1 MQSVRVLAS
10 GLSGNSTARLPKLA
24 VKKDDAETETLMR
37 VLASASLLIFF
48 ALVVPGMAQDRV
60 EDTIR
65 VRTREVALDVLVEDK
80 RTGVPVTDLTRENFE
95 VLDDG
100 KPRKLSYF
108 SRAGEA
114 RTRPLAL
121 VLLLDLWPSGAGRFL
136 RQPGFTESLVAA
148 LAKLPPEDE
157 VAVLATS
164 VDGVRSKS
172 QWLSEL
178 TRDRAKT
185 AAALALAPKLI
196 GEKQT
201 IEKEYVD
208 YFAAIVRDVARLA
221 TERAQSQT
229 VLVVVSDGLN
239 SLDTVFFK
247 EREKTVAQLLSAN
260 MIFSALTYDLSGK
273 KKALVAASKP
283 LFVLAR
289 ASVVGSEERFAKATG
304 GEALSVNTPEE
315 YAKGLEEIVGSLA
328 ARYSLA
334 FTLGESELDDG
345 RLHKLA
351 VRVTARDPS
360 GKKRQLEVRAR
371 RGYYV
376 PKPAET
382 ERTKDEQAIRQSLY
396 ELEYAYATG
405 EVETVKR
412 LTSKRTLDLYRLGF
426 GMLAGKTGV
435 PADEDSAASSQND
448 DLFTLMLRAVAGI
461 VGQTK
466 SPEEIRRQAQ
476 TTAKSSITFIDDRTA
491 RIADEPSR
499 PTALAVFEDGVW
511 KIDDTEMVKQEF
523 LTSPNL
529 SLEEK
534 KRIKEF

>member
-1 MQSVRVLAS
+1 
-10 GLSGNSTARLPKLA
+10 
-24 VKKDDAETETLMR
+24 MR
-37 VLASASLLIFF
+37 VLASVSLLILFV
-48 ALVVPGMAQDRV
+48 LVVPNVAQDRV

-65 VRTREVALDVLVEDK
+65 VRTREVSIDVLVEDK
-80 RTGVPVTDLTRENFE
+80 RTGLPVTDLTRENFE

-108 SRAGEA
+108 SRAGET

-136 RQPGFTESLVAA
+136 RQPGFTESLTAA
-148 LAKLPPEDE
+148 LMKLPPEDE

-164 VDGVRSKS
+164 VDGVRGKQ

-178 TRDRAKT
+178 TRDRART
-185 AAALALAPKLI
+185 AAALAVTPKLI
-196 GEKQT
+196 GANQT
-201 IEKEYVD
+201 MKKEYAD
-208 YFAAIVRDVARLA
+208 YFGPIVHDVARLA
-221 TERAQSQT
+221 TERAQSQ
-229 VLVVVSDGLN
+229 VVMVIVSDGLN

-247 EREKTVAQLLSAN
+247 DREKTVAQLLSAN

-289 ASVVGSEERFAKATG
+289 ASVVGSEEHFAKATG
-304 GEALSVNTPEE
+304 GEAVNINTPEE
-315 YAKGLEEIVGSLA
+315 YAKGLEDIVGNLT

-334 FTLGESELDDG
+334 FTLGEGELDDG
-345 RLHKLA
+345 RLHKLE
-351 VRVTARDPS
+351 VRVAARDSS
-360 GKKRQLEVRAR
+360 GKKRKLQVRAR

-376 PKPAET
+376 PKLDDVTQPD
-382 ERTKDEQAIRQSLY
+382 RSKDEQAIRKTLY

-405 EVETVKR
+405 GVETVKR
-412 LTSKRTLDLYRLGF
+412 LTARRTLDLYRLGF
-426 GMLAGKTGV
+426 GMLAGKTRA
-435 PADEDSAASSQND
+435 PADEDSAAVSQND

-466 SPEEIRRQAQ
+466 SAEEIRKQAQ
-476 TTAKSSITFIDDRTA
+476 TNSRCSITFIDDRTA
-491 RIADEPSR
+491 RIAEEPSQ
-499 PTALAVFEDGVW
+499 PTALAVFEDGLW
-511 KIDDTEMVKQEF
+511 KIDDTEAVKQEF

-529 SLEEK
+529 SPEEK